1 LPLHLCGFYLFAADG
16 TVQSKSLEYDDPATE
31 MNYPALSKGY
41 ARWYHHSSTNLHC
54 KVGEDDW
61 RNVNDLFKWFIDTYN
76 GNNFP
81 RLTAP
86 LINPDDSTSHL
97 AVEMRLKDTAKPIVG
112 YNMRRTDPKASYPID
127 WKVEA
132 SDDGLTWETIET
144 RKDVVATPQSSW
156 YYTYDGDPYVV
167 GSTTAQEHFS
177 FTVYRKDGCLPM
189 AEPISLQV
197 DGGAVVDFSSF
208 VGKQLVNA
216 LTVDCA
222 AGTGILRGAQI
233 AESGVLTI
241 TNADSLSDGLILPLT
256 LPESIDGANLKNWTV
271 VADGKKG
278 VFSVSLD
285 ADGTVKLLKTGMML
299 IIR

>member
-1 LPLHLCGFYLFAADG
+1 
-16 TVQSKSLEYDDPATE
+16 
-31 MNYPALSKGY
+31 
-41 ARWYHHSSTNLHC
+41 
-54 KVGEDDW
+54 
-61 RNVNDLFKWFIDTYN
+61 
-76 GNNFP
+76 
-81 RLTAP
+81 
-86 LINPDDSTSHL
+86 
-97 AVEMRLKDTAKPIVG
+97 
-112 YNMRRTDPKASYPID
+112 
-127 WKVEA
+127 
-132 SDDGLTWETIET
+132 
-144 RKDVVATPQSSW
+144 
-156 YYTYDGDPYVV
+156 
-167 GSTTAQEHFS
+167 
-177 FTVYRKDGCLPM
+177 M
-189 AEPISLQV
+189 AEPISLQF

-222 AGTGILRGAQI
+222 AGTGILRGAKI

-256 LPESIDGANLKNWTV
+256 LPESIDGANLKNWAI